1 MTCVYILQSGLQK
14 QESINFD
21 FVKTIVLF
29 CGAESLLRTEPTL
42 FFISTD
48 FLKLQLTE
56 SVLICFGLVKN
67 YRGAL
72 EDDRGGLFSLSQ
84 VLFTGPV

>member
-1 MTCVYILQSGLQK
+1 MVQNPFYEQNL
-14 QESINFD
+14 
-21 FVKTIVLF
+21 LF
-29 CGAESLLRTEPTL
+29 

-72 EDDRGGLFSLSQ
+72 EEDRGGLFSLSQ